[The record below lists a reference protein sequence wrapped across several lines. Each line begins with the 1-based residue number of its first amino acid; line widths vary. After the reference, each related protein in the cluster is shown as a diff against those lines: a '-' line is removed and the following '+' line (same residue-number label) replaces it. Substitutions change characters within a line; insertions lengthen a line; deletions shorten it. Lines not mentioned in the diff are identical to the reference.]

1 MKKKISSVAK
11 ARTTKPTPSKTSFG
25 EKALAFGRDNKKQI
39 LMVAGLAVVG
49 SLFGFRKVLVPL
61 VAPVVSPLVNSATSA
76 IASRFA

>member
-11 ARTTKPTPSKTSFG
+11 ARTRTTPSETSFG
-25 EKALAFGRDNKKQI
+25 QKAMAFGRDHKKQI
-39 LMVAGLAVVG
+39 MMVAGLAVVG

-61 VAPVVSPLVNSATSA
+61 VAPVVTPLVNSATSA